1 MSAKPQVTITLGRS
15 GQVVKRSGATSE
27 GFQSD
32 YGTSSGGKRPMRER
46 LRNSSDEY
54 GGMPQNKRLRRE
66 NHQWHSDND
75 MNDDNLYQ
83 SNNHIGRN
91 DLRFKLM
98 RKKVPARQMNL
109 GSKMHDVDLR
119 ERLSRTGQIPYRSN
133 PRKHQPEAKSFG
145 SSGRIPPTRSADDLL
160 HVDSIPDRLLGSS
173 RGLSPQRNYD
183 DIRQRSSIRSL
194 DSPRST
200 SAMEKRST
208 DVPKPAAFSSKAP
221 YPAERPKA
229 VMRPPSNGTMKTSY
243 VIRILSERGRKKLVW
258 WKKTKLILVTRS
270 FLENIKVKFHRLN
283 AECKPGEPTNVSNL
297 LHSLGLGKYAIIF
310 QAEEVIFLLYLMVH
324 VVCGHGCIEANGD
337 TDLKELGIP
346 MKNHHSILFILMVFL
361 FETPKKNKEK
371 TCKSEN
377 FQKGG
382 HLIPTQRTQLK
393 Q

>member
-91 DLRFKLM
+91 DLRFKLL
-98 RKKVPARQMNL
+98 RKKVPAR
-109 GSKMHDVDLR
+109 HDVDLR
-119 ERLSRTGQIPYRSN
+119 ERLSRTGQIPYRFN

-160 HVDSIPDRLLGSS
+160 HVDSVRRSYSPRRLDRFRHRSPDRLLGSS

-194 DSPRST
+194 DSQRST
-200 SAMEKRST
+200 SAMEKRSI

-243 VIRILSERGRKKLVW
+243 V
-258 WKKTKLILVTRS
+258 
-270 FLENIKVKFHRLN
+270 
-283 AECKPGEPTNVSNL
+283 PGEPTNVSNL

-310 QAEEVIFLLYLMVH
+310 QAEEVDMAALKQM
-324 VVCGHGCIEANGD
+324 GD

-346 MKNHHSILFILMVFL
+346 MGPRKKILLAL
-361 FETPKKNKEK
+361 LPRAK
-371 TCKSEN
+371 
-377 FQKGG
+377 
-382 HLIPTQRTQLK
+382 QRHP
-393 Q
+393 